1 MGEAAERQKAY
12 ADWQKAQAER
22 ERTHAEWQKGYE
34 EWQKANAEW
43 QKADAQWKEDY
54 ADWQKA
60 DAEWQKGYEEWQK
73 KNEAGAATPS
83 GAAVVMDVPDSTAMP
98 GAVCPL
104 PIMHHD
110 QIVLG
115 HGSGGKLSA
124 ELLESIFLPAFSNPT
139 LDKLDDQAVLQ
150 IGSARLAFTTDSFV
164 VTPIFFPGG
173 DIGRLAINGTV
184 NDLAMS
190 GARPL
195 YVAAA
200 FILEE
205 GLSTDE
211 LRRIVQSMREAAKDA
226 GVQLV
231 TGDTKVVNRG
241 KGDKIF
247 ISTTGIGVV
256 ERAVNISADRA
267 QPGDQ
272 IILSGYI
279 GDHGMAIL
287 SQRENLEFE
296 GVIES
301 DCAALHTLVDDM
313 LDVCLDVRCLRDPT
327 RGGVATVLNE
337 IAGRSKVG
345 MVLRET
351 EIPVRDTV
359 RGACEILGLDPLYV
373 ANEGKLIAIVPPN
386 SATAILERMRQ
397 HPLGRDARMVGEVVA
412 EHSGMVLM
420 ATEIGGTR
428 VVDTLFGEQLPRIC

>member
-1 MGEAAERQKAY
+1 MSEAKTATALSPAE
-12 ADWQKAQAER
+12 AE
-22 ERTHAEWQKGYE
+22 GSLP
-34 EWQKANAEW
+34 
-43 QKADAQWKEDY
+43 
-54 ADWQKA
+54 
-60 DAEWQKGYEEWQK
+60 
-73 KNEAGAATPS
+73 GAA
-83 GAAVVMDVPDSTAMP
+83 
-98 GAVCPL
+98 CPL
-104 PIMHHD
+104 PIFEHQ

-124 ELLESIFLPAFSNPT
+124 QLIERIFLPAFSNPA

-150 IGSARLAFTTDSFV
+150 VNGSRLAFTTDSFV

-173 DIGRLAINGTV
+173 DIGDLAVNGTV

-195 YVAAA
+195 YLSAA

-205 GLSTDE
+205 GLATED
-211 LRRIVQSMREAAKDA
+211 LRRVVSSMQRAAEAA

-247 ISTTGIGVV
+247 ITTTGIGLV
-256 ERAVNISADRA
+256 ERPVSISADRA
-267 QPGDQ
+267 RPGDK

-301 DCAALHTLVDDM
+301 DTAPLNGLVAAM
-313 LDVCLDVRCLRDPT
+313 LEAGDEIHCLRDAT

-337 IAGRSKVG
+337 IAGRSGVG
-345 MVLRET
+345 MLLEET
-351 EIPVRDTV
+351 AIPVRETV

-373 ANEGKLIAIVPPN
+373 ANEGKLVAVV
-386 SATAILERMRQ
+386 AAEQAETVLAAMRAHRSGLQ
-397 HPLGRDARMVGEVVA
+397 ARVIGEVVA
-412 EHSGMVLM
+412 APPRMVLM
-420 ATEIGGTR
+420 KTEIGGTR
-428 VVDTLFGEQLPRIC
+428 VLDTLFGEQLPRIC